1 MGRLYGERPA
11 MAFAFIFPGQGS
23 QFVGMGKALSE
34 AFPSA
39 RNVFERVDSA
49 LDQSLSDLM
58 WTGSEEDLTLTS
70 NTQPALMACSLAAM
84 AALEEEFGVKVTDA
98 KYVAGHS
105 LGEYS
110 ALAAAG
116 SLSIEDTAKLLRI
129 RGNAM
134 QSAVPVGAG
143 AMAALLGASVED
155 AEAACLAGSQHGIV
169 QIANDNATGQI
180 VLSGEVAA
188 VEAAAQAARD
198 AGVKKAMM
206 LNVSAPFHCA
216 MMKPAADAMEVALAE
231 ATILPPLVPVINNI
245 QARPIENADDLRED
259 LVKQV
264 TGRVRWRESIEWMAA
279 EGGIDIFAEPGCGKV
294 LTVMLRRIIKG
305 PSGHKLDT
313 PEALEAFAKE
323 IKG

>member
-1 MGRLYGERPA
+1 

-23 QFVGMGKALSE
+23 QFVGMGKSLAE

-39 RNVFERVDSA
+39 REVFQEVDSA
-49 LDQSLSDLM
+49 LNQNLSDLM
-58 WTGSEEDLTLTS
+58 WTGPEDGLTLTA

-84 AALEEEFGVKVTDA
+84 RALDAEFGVQVTDA
-98 KYVAGHS
+98 AYVAGHS

-110 ALAAAG
+110 ALAAAKTLTI
-116 SLSIEDTAKLLRI
+116 SDTAKLLRI
-129 RGNAM
+129 RGEAM
-134 QSAVPVGAG
+134 QASVPVGVG

-155 AEAACLAGSQHGIV
+155 AEAACAVGSKVGSV

-180 VLSGEVAA
+180 VLSGEKAA

-206 LNVSAPFHCA
+206 LNVSAPFHCDL
-216 MMKPAADAMEVALAE
+216 MQPAADAMRDALGDH
-231 ATILPPLVPVINNI
+231 TMLPPLVPVVNNI
-245 QARPIENADDLRED
+245 QARPISDPDDLRED

-264 TGRVRWRESIEWMAA
+264 TGRVRWRESVEWMAG
-279 EGGIDIFAEPGCGKV
+279 EGGIDTMAEPGCGKV
-294 LTVMLRRIIKG
+294 LTVMLRRIVKG
-305 PSGHKLDT
+305 LDGNQLDS
-313 PEALEAFAKE
+313 PDALEAFAAK

>member
-1 MGRLYGERPA
+1 

-23 QFVGMGKALSE
+23 QFVGMGKALAES
-34 AFPSA
+34 FSSA
-39 RNVFERVDSA
+39 REVFERIDAA
-49 LDQSLSDLM
+49 LEQNLSGLM
-58 WTGSEEDLTLTS
+58 WNGPEEDLRLTT

-84 AALEEEFGVKVTDA
+84 AALDVEFGVKVTDA
-98 KYVAGHS
+98 KFVAGHS

-110 ALAAAG
+110 ALAAGG

-129 RGNAM
+129 RGDAM

-155 AEAACLAGSQHGIV
+155 AEAACKVGSEIGIV

-180 VLSGEVAA
+180 VLSGELAA

-206 LNVSAPFHCA
+206 LNVSAPFHCD
-216 MMKPAADAMEVALAE
+216 MMKPAADAMASALGDVPL
-231 ATILPPLVPVINNI
+231 LPPLVPVVNNI
-245 QARPIENADDLRED
+245 QARPVENPDDLRED

-264 TGRVRWRESIEWMAA
+264 TGRVRWRESIEWMAS
-279 EGGIDIFAEPGCGKV
+279 EGGIETLAEPGCGKV
-294 LTVMLRRIIKG
+294 LTVMLRRIVKG
-305 PSGHKLDT
+305 LKGHQLDT
-313 PEALEAFAKE
+313 AEALEAFAKH